1 MRFIFIGLL
10 NIDTKA
16 IIRLKVDAKN
26 EITLAVQTYCQK
38 EVNIELPSVCAICIC
53 IGIHVSTQPVSM
65 CEQYCARAPLIS
77 F

>member
-1 MRFIFIGLL
+1 MPFIFTCLL

-26 EITLAVQTYCQK
+26 EIPLVVQTYCQK
-38 EVNIELPSVCAICIC
+38 EVNIELPGFREIRICIR
-53 IGIHVSTQPVSM
+53 IHISM
-65 CEQYCARAPLIS
+65 CKQYCARAPLIS